1 MALTRRGGDLASH
14 AYFVRGQT
22 SPEDALSSASNYPAS
37 GSYIS
42 VADCDSFDVL
52 IHLGAI
58 NASDTP
64 GVSVR
69 CSDAANGTLDA
80 ISSSYTRHECAAND
94 DDEMVT
100 FHVETSAL
108 PSEHYY
114 VAVTVSDVA
123 NGSYGEIL
131 FVLWKNEVPVT
142 QSTSVLPTASI
153 HTYHG
158 QA

>member
-1 MALTRRGGDLASH
+1 MALNRMGGSLATH
-14 AYFVRGQT
+14 AEFRIGQT

-42 VADCDSFDVL
+42 VADCDSFDVV

-58 NASDTP
+58 NSSDTP
-64 GVSVR
+64 GFSVR
-69 CSDAANGTLDA
+69 CSDANNGTLDA
-80 ISSSYTRHECAAND
+80 ISSSYTRHECAADD
-94 DDEMVT
+94 DDEFVT

-123 NGSYGEIL
+123 NGSYADIV
-131 FVLWKNEVPVT
+131 FILWKNSLPVT
-142 QSTSVLPTASI
+142 QSTSILPTASI

>member
-1 MALTRRGGDLASH
+1 MALTRSGGSVATH
-14 AYFVRGQT
+14 CYIVPGQT

-37 GSYIS
+37 GSYIDVS
-42 VADCDSFDVL
+42 GCDAVDVI

-64 GVSVR
+64 GFSLK
-69 CSDAANGTLDA
+69 CSDANNGTLDA
-80 ISSSYTRHECAAND
+80 ISASYTSHDSAAND
-94 DDEMVT
+94 DDEFVT
-100 FHVETSAL
+100 FHLETSAL

-114 VAVTVSDVA
+114 IAVTTSAVS
-123 NGSYGEIL
+123 NGSYGDIV
-131 FVLWKNEVPVT
+131 FYLWKRSLPVS
-142 QSTSVLPTASI
+142 QSDSLLPSASI